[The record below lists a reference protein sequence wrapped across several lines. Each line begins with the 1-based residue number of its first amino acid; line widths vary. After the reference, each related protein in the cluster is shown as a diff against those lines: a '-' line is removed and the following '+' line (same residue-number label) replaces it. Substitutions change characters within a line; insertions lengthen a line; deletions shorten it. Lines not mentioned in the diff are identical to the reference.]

1 MSFIPARQGRPVSL
15 PSAPVAPAPAE
26 LATPTPDQATEPRAR
41 IVAALQRRGEG
52 GPADQPVPDLPA
64 PDLPALAASLSTDPG
79 SEPGADDTRA
89 PQDRFTPE
97 LQREFLEALS
107 IVGSVRDAARRVGVS
122 HMSAYRARRKCADF
136 ARLWDAAVVLA
147 IPHAEE
153 ELTCRAIDG
162 VEEDV
167 MYRGEVV
174 HTRIRKDPRLLL
186 AHLARLDKKAAQPQ
200 AAALAACFDDALDAL
215 GRGEDLPA
223 TAPESGAE
231 TPAAISPSGPCNT
244 CNTSPAQAGMVG
256 TMRDATPADSAPDLL
271 DDDALDDGE
280 DEAVRCC
287 VNPDPRECA
296 LCPHYPEELYL
307 IGRMADARPADAP
320 DFDAMG
326 QGFDAEQCQLKALV
340 AGDRNWWRIGAG
352 FVLWDKDAAG
362 TWRPASEIASPEA
375 DAEPKEEDEGDAG
388 EVSAHDEGEPPQDGA
403 PAEPAEPARDSV
415 TGPRIFVP

>member
-1 MSFIPARQGRPVSL
+1 MRFIPAPQGRLVST
-15 PSAPVAPAPAE
+15 PPAPVEPAPAE
-26 LATPTPDQATEPRAR
+26 TDTPAPDPAIEPRAR
-41 IVAALQRRGEG
+41 IVAALHRRGEG
-52 GPADQPVPDLPA
+52 APADQPA
-64 PDLPALAASLSTDPG
+64 PDLSTPSADRPADPASQPDAAHTP
-79 SEPGADDTRA
+79 A
-89 PQDRFTPE
+89 PQDRFTPAV
-97 LQREFLEALS
+97 QREFLEALS

-122 HMSAYRARRKCADF
+122 HMTAYRARRKCADF

-186 AHLARLDKKAAQPQ
+186 AHLARLDKKAAEPQ
-200 AAALAACFDDALDAL
+200 AAALAECFDDALDAL
-215 GRGEDLPA
+215 GRGEELPA
-223 TAPESGAE
+223 TAPESRDE
-231 TPAAISPSGPCNT
+231 TPAAISSSGPCNT
-244 CNTSPAQAGMVG
+244 CNTSPALAGTVG
-256 TMRDATPADSAPDLL
+256 TMHDAAPADPAPDVL
-271 DDDALDDGE
+271 DDDALDDEE

-296 LCPHYPEELYL
+296 MCPHYPEELYL

-326 QGFDAEQCQLKALV
+326 QGYDAEQCQLKALV

-362 TWRPASEIASPEA
+362 TWRPASEIASPEV
-375 DAEPKEEDEGDAG
+375 DAKPK
-388 EVSAHDEGEPPQDGA
+388 
-403 PAEPAEPARDSV
+403 
-415 TGPRIFVP
+415 